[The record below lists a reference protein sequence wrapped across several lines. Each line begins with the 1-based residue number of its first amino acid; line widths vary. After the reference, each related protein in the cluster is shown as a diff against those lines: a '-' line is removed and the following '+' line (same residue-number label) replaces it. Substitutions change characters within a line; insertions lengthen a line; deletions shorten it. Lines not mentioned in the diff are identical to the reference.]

1 MGLAVGVVYSFR
13 DDKYYAFTEDKVKD
27 MINMFLQADLV
38 VGFNIKRFDWGVLK
52 GYSNIDFTKIPTLD
66 MLDLVYEQVGFRL
79 SLNHLSSVNLN
90 KGKSS
95 DGLQSLQWFKEG
107 KIDLIIEYCKHDVA
121 ITKELFEYLI
131 ENRHFLYKTKNERI
145 LQIPIDLSVL
155 NNILLG

>member
-1 MGLAVGVVYSFR
+1 
-13 DDKYYAFTEDKVKD
+13 
-27 MINMFLQADLV
+27 MFLQADLV